1 MFPAVGCKCTLS
13 RFVYFSFLIC
23 SRLFYFSLKCSPP
36 LVVNVHSHDYREP
49 LSSSPW
55 IKTNAAP
62 AFQTHILFRRKW
74 GQPQKV
80 HNLDLDGMKI
90 CIWCPQ
96 IANRRKEMPNFL
108 GLVEPMQIHPQFYF
122 QKSLHHLFL
131 QDCKKVF
138 PTKSEAQLIGGP
150 NKLSFED
157 VITQSLSL
165 IYLHCS
171 LLPLESFDN
180 IMNYVVVC

>member
-1 MFPAVGCKCTLS
+1 MYTLMITGS
-13 RFVYFSFLIC
+13 RFLPPRGLRQMQPLHFRPTFSSGENEIILG
-23 SRLFYFSLKCSPP
+23 STSKSPQP
-36 LVVNVHSHDYREP
+36 E
-49 LSSSPW
+49 
-55 IKTNAAP
+55 
-62 AFQTHILFRRKW
+62 FRW
-74 GQPQKV
+74 
-80 HNLDLDGMKI
+80 NEN

-108 GLVEPMQIHPQFYF
+108 GLVEPMQIHPQFDF
-122 QKSLHHLFL
+122 HKSLHHLFL
-131 QDCKKVF
+131 QDCRKVF